1 MKEHRLA
8 NLLSAD
14 YNGSGTARRKLKK
27 EHAMSGL
34 IVSLV
39 LMAVIAY
46 LWGSIPAGYWMGKL
60 LRGKDYDI
68 RDHGSHKIGATNVL
82 RTLGKV
88 PAAIVFVVD
97 LSKGVGPALL
107 ATFVPAL
114 QGNGWGIVVAGLG
127 ALLGHC
133 YPVFIGFKGG
143 RGVLTGAGVMLV
155 ISPLIFLISLI
166 MTIGTIAI
174 WRFVSLGSIIGSLT
188 CIICAF
194 IFKFTG
200 MITLPQMLYLIIG
213 PGLVILFHRDNIE
226 RLLAGK
232 ERKIGEKVSD
242 TPTINPAK

>member
-1 MKEHRLA
+1 
-8 NLLSAD
+8 
-14 YNGSGTARRKLKK
+14 
-27 EHAMSGL
+27 MSSL

-39 LMAVIAY
+39 LMTVIAY

-68 RDHGSHKIGATNVL
+68 RDYGSHKIGATNVK
-82 RTLGKV
+82 RTLGST
-88 PAAIVFVVD
+88 PAALVVVVD

-114 QGNGWGIVVAGLG
+114 YGNGWGILVAGLG
-127 ALLGHC
+127 TLLGHC
-133 YPVFIGFKGG
+133 FPIFIGFKGG

-166 MTIGTIAI
+166 TTIATI
-174 WRFVSLGSIIGSLT
+174 ASLRFVSLGSIVGSIT

-213 PGLVILFHRDNIE
+213 PALVILFHHDNIE

-232 ERKIGEKVSD
+232 ERKLGEKE
-242 TPTINPAK
+242 